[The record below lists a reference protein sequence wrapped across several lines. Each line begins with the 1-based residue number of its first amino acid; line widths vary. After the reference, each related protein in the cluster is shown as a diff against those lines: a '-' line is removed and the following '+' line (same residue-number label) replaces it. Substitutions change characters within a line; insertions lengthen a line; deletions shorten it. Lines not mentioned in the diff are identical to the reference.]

1 MYRYDPSFA
10 LPYPSARQP
19 VLAANVVAT
28 SQPLAAQAGLRM
40 LHRGGNAVDAALA
53 AAIALTV
60 VEPTGNGLGSDAF
73 AIVWDGSSLHGLNAS
88 GRAPAAIDAERFL
101 RSGSMSKLGWDAV
114 TVPGAVSAWSE
125 LSRRFGRLPF
135 EDLFQPAISYA
146 EAGFPVSP
154 GVARGWA
161 GAAKVLGIRPDFAQ
175 AFMPGGSTPAAGT
188 TWRFPAQARSL
199 RLIAES
205 GGDAF
210 YRGELAD
217 AMVAAAAAEG
227 GPLSHQDLA
236 GHTADWV
243 GTLAADFA
251 GGALHEIPP
260 NGQGLAAL
268 LALGILRHT
277 DLAGYQVDSADWVH
291 VQVEAMKLALADAH
305 RYIADPA
312 HMEVGVETLLDDAY
326 LASRAAAIDMRR
338 AADPLHGA
346 PRPGG
351 TVYLATADHNGM
363 MVSYI
368 QSNYFGFGSGVVV
381 PDTGISLQ
389 NRGMGFSLQHGHP
402 NAVAGGKR
410 PFHTIIPGFL
420 MAADGQ
426 PLASFGVMGGPMQ
439 AQGHVQMTVR
449 LLVHGQNPQAASDAP
464 RWQVGQGRELLIE
477 PGFPATV
484 PAELLD
490 RGHELHQTP
499 PEQSFSY
506 GGAQLIARLP
516 DGAGYVAGSD
526 HRKDGQA
533 VGF

>member
-1 MYRYDPSFA
+1 M
-10 LPYPSARQP
+10 
-19 VLAANVVAT
+19 AANVVAT

-40 LHRGGNAVDAALA
+40 LHLGGNAVDAALA
-53 AAIALTV
+53 AAITLTV

-73 AIVWDGSSLHGLNAS
+73 AILWDGSNLHGLNAS
-88 GRAPAAIDAERFL
+88 GRAPAGIDAERFL
-101 RSGSMSKLGWDAV
+101 GSGSMAKVGWDAV
-114 TVPGAVSAWSE
+114 TVPGAVSAWME
-125 LSRRFGRLPF
+125 LSRRFGSLPF
-135 EDLFQPAISYA
+135 DDLFQPAIAYA
-146 EAGFPVSP
+146 ETGFPVSP

-161 GAAKVLGIRPDFAQ
+161 GAAEVLGVRRDFAQ
-175 AFMPGGSTPAAGT
+175 AFLPGGVTPAAGAI
-188 TWRFPAQARSL
+188 WRFAAQARSL

-205 GGDAF
+205 GGEAF

-217 AMVAAAAAEG
+217 AMVAAAAAEE

-236 GHTADWV
+236 SHSADWV
-243 GTLAADFA
+243 GTVATDFE

-277 DLAGYQVDSADWVH
+277 DLAGYGVDSADWVH

-312 HMEVGVETLLDDAY
+312 HMDVEVGALLDDEY
-326 LASRAAAIDMRR
+326 LAGRAATIDMTR
-338 AADPLHGA
+338 AADPRHGA

-351 TVYLATADHNGM
+351 TVYLTTADRDGM

-381 PDTGISLQ
+381 PGTGISMQ
-389 NRGMGFSLQHGHP
+389 NRGMGFALERGHP
-402 NAVAGGKR
+402 NVVAGGKR

-420 MAADGQ
+420 MSAGE

-439 AQGHVQMTVR
+439 AQGHVQMTIR

-464 RWQVGQGRELLIE
+464 RWQVGQGKQLLIE
-477 PGFPATV
+477 PGFPAKV
-484 PAELLD
+484 PAELLA
-490 RGHELHQTP
+490 RGHELRQTP

-516 DGAGYVAGSD
+516 GGGGYVAGSD